1 LGVTL
6 LDAVDVL
13 AGAWAV
19 TAASVGVLIE
29 ARVDFMVGV
38 EIARVFTDAITNVVT
53 DVGVGVLTGDVVGA
67 VVTASELAMST
78 SLEDRLLF
86 C

>member
-1 LGVTL
+1 MT

-13 AGAWAV
+13 PGAWAV
-19 TAASVGVLIE
+19 AAASADVFIG
-29 ARVDFMVGV
+29 ARVDFVVGV
-38 EIARVFTDAITNVVT
+38 EITRVFADAITSVVT
-53 DVGVGVLTGDVVGA
+53 DIGVGVLTGDVVGA
-67 VVTASELAMST
+67 IVTASELAMST

>member
-1 LGVTL
+1 MTL

-19 TAASVGVLIE
+19 TAASVAVLIG
-29 ARVDFMVGV
+29 ARVDFVVGV
-38 EIARVFTDAITNVVT
+38 EITRVFAGAITSVVT
-53 DVGVGVLTGDVVGA
+53 DIGVGVLTGDVVA
-67 VVTASELAMST
+67 AIVTASELAMST

>member
-1 LGVTL
+1 MS

-19 TAASVGVLIE
+19 TAASVAVLTG
-29 ARVDFMVGV
+29 ARVDFVVGV
-38 EIARVFTDAITNVVT
+38 EITRVFADAITSVVT
-53 DVGVGVLTGDVVGA
+53 DIGVDVLTGDVVGA
-67 VVTASELAMST
+67 IVTASELAMST

>member
-1 LGVTL
+1 MTL

-19 TAASVGVLIE
+19 TAASVGVLIG
-29 ARVDFMVGV
+29 ARVDFVVDV
-38 EIARVFTDAITNVVT
+38 EIARVFADAITSVVT
-53 DVGVGVLTGDVVGA
+53 DTGVDVLTGDVVA
-67 VVTASELAMST
+67 AIVTASEFAMST